1 MPDGKLMELA
11 RVLDTMSREQN
22 NPVEKKGSDG

>member
-11 RVLDTMSREQN
+11 RVLDMVSREQSN
-22 NPVEKKGSDG
+22 HEEKKGGDG

>member
-11 RVLDTMSREQN
+11 RVLDTMSREQSN
-22 NPVEKKGSDG
+22 HVEKKSSDG

>member
-11 RVLDTMSREQN
+11 RVLDMVSREQSN
-22 NPVEKKGSDG
+22 QEEKKGGDG

>member
-22 NPVEKKGSDG
+22 NQVEKKGSDG